1 MLSNVHRIR
10 KVSSQLLL
18 MTGFTA
24 LLSAFAPSEQARGEQ
39 LVGLTVQNL
48 LISFD
53 SATPGTVNTIG
64 AVTGLTAGD
73 ALVGIDRRPQGLPDG
88 SPGPN
93 NARIYAVGVN
103 LANGTARI
111 YTISETNAA
120 ATLISTL
127 AADPADTTAPFPFT
141 TVSGT
146 SFGIDFNPT
155 VDRLRLT
162 SNTGQNLRM
171 NVDNGL
177 VQLDVPLAYQ
187 AGDTNLGDSPVDVAV
202 AYSNNF
208 GRATTTVLRGVDIGQ
223 DPDAL
228 VIHANPN
235 GGLLQTSLSLPFNSS
250 DAVAYDISG
259 LSGTPYF
266 SATTPGVGSSSLYA
280 AGPGGVTLVGTI
292 GGGVALRG
300 LAAPVGVPVPEPT
313 TTFLLLVGIAGCF
326 GLRSSSSVNI
336 DRERSRRR

>member
-1 MLSNVHRIR
+1 MLSYVHRSRIEP
-10 KVSSQLLL
+10 KPLLL
-18 MTGFTA
+18 LIGFTV
-24 LLSAFAPSEQARGEQ
+24 LLSVFAPSEQARGEQ

-53 SATPGTVNTIG
+53 SATPGTVSTIG
-64 AVTGLTAGD
+64 PVTGLTAGD
-73 ALVGIDRRPQGLPDG
+73 ALVGIDRRPQGLPSG
-88 SPGPN
+88 LPGPN
-93 NARIYAVGVN
+93 NGRIYGVGVN
-103 LANGTARI
+103 QTSGTGRI
-111 YTISETNAA
+111 YVIDETSAA
-120 ATLISTL
+120 ATLVSTL
-127 AADPADTTAPFPFT
+127 AADPADTTTPFPFT

-146 SFGIDFNPT
+146 SFDFNPT
-155 VDRLRLT
+155 VDRLRIT

-177 VQLDVPLAYQ
+177 VQLDVPLAYDT
-187 AGDTNLGDSPVDVAV
+187 GDPNLGDSPVDVAV

-228 VIHANPN
+228 VVHTNPN

-266 SATTPGVGSSSLYA
+266 SVSPAGSGSSSLYA
-280 AGPGGVTLVGTI
+280 AGPDGVTLVGTI

-313 TTFLLLVGIAGCF
+313 TTFLLIIGIAGV
-326 GLRSSSSVNI
+326 SVCAH
-336 DRERSRRR
+336 RRV